1 MQLVQDV
8 GSQECGD
15 PQGIQERERDP
26 VQELAEK
33 LNVTGEGKHVEEV
46 MQNRGMDSKD
56 GAAAILALVGNGQFR
71 HQRRQLRQHHPPQ
84 PAGEGGRMQE

>member
-1 MQLVQDV
+1 MQDV

-33 LNVTGEGKHVEEV
+33 LNVTGEEKYVEEV
-46 MQNRGMDSKD
+46 MKTRGRDSKD
-56 GAAAILALVGNGQFR
+56 GAAAILALVGNG
-71 HQRRQLRQHHPPQ
+71 
-84 PAGEGGRMQE
+84 

>member
-1 MQLVQDV
+1 MQDV

-33 LNVTGEGKHVEEV
+33 L
-46 MQNRGMDSKD
+46 KD
-56 GAAAILALVGNGQFR
+56 GAAAILALVGNG
-71 HQRRQLRQHHPPQ
+71 
-84 PAGEGGRMQE
+84 

>member
-1 MQLVQDV
+1 MQDV

-56 GAAAILALVGNGQFR
+56 GAAAILALVGNG
-71 HQRRQLRQHHPPQ
+71 
-84 PAGEGGRMQE
+84 

>member
-33 LNVTGEGKHVEEV
+33 LNVTGEEKYVEEV
-46 MQNRGMDSKD
+46 MKTRGRDSKD
-56 GAAAILALVGNGQFR
+56 GAAAILALVGNG
-71 HQRRQLRQHHPPQ
+71 
-84 PAGEGGRMQE
+84 